1 MFGAYALSPGK
12 VLILTWKIMLLPFRQ
27 FNLSYS
33 LLCYMCI
40 YIVCVR
46 AFVLASGAGSSPDI
60 IMLFIRRR
68 GFV

>member
-1 MFGAYALSPGK
+1 
-12 VLILTWKIMLLPFRQ
+12 MLLPFCQ
-27 FNLSYS
+27 FSLSYP

-46 AFVLASGAGSSPDI
+46 AFVLASRAGSSPGI